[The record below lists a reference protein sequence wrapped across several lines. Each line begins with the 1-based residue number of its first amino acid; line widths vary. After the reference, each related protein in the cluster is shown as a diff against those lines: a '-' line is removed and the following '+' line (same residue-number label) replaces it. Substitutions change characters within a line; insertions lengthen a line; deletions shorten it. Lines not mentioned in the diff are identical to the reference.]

1 VRGRGRRSAASGRL
15 CRKIIG
21 AWWCPVEH
29 GHPDTEGI
37 RETLRAGAAA
47 NEDASPLAKVLADA
61 RKRLLDLIIVTP
73 PPPPPPVPQPP
84 VAPRTRVVRGRRD
97 RALAELHDLIP
108 EDATVEISYRI
119 LGDGDD

>member
-1 VRGRGRRSAASGRL
+1 MTEALRNADWQVL
-15 CRKIIG
+15 DQLT
-21 AWWCPVEH
+21 H
-29 GHPDTEGI
+29 GHTDTEGI

-47 NEDASPLAKVLADA
+47 NEDASPLAKVLTDA

-73 PPPPPPVPQPP
+73 PPPQPPPPVPLPP

-119 LGDGDD
+119 LGDGVD

>member
-1 VRGRGRRSAASGRL
+1 ML
-15 CRKIIG
+15 
-21 AWWCPVEH
+21 
-29 GHPDTEGI
+29 T
-37 RETLRAGAAA
+37 
-47 NEDASPLAKVLADA
+47 DA

-73 PPPPPPVPQPP
+73 PPPQPPYRAPPPVPQPP